1 MYISFG
7 VERKNTPKCTA
18 KAALTG
24 MHVLDVIQAFR
35 NQQATVLLQHLQDTN
50 QYVHNEMEALERE
63 QTQIDKEAG
72 DLESKLRKIMG
83 KRESSPL
90 KIDLACHLK
99 P

>member
-1 MYISFG
+1 MF
-7 VERKNTPKCTA
+7 C
-18 KAALTG
+18 
-24 MHVLDVIQAFR
+24 DVIQAFR

-90 KIDLACHLK
+90 KIDLACHLE